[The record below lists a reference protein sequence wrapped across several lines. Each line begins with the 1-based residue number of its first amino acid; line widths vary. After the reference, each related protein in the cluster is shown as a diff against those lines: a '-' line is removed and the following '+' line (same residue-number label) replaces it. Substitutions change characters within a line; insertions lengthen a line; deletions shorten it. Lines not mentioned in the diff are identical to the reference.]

1 MLWIGWNLRHETT
14 DLCVEKNRW
23 KIKLRHSMKIEK
35 VKRKIN
41 TMELRNVVWEKI
53 NKINFLF

>member
-1 MLWIGWNLRHETT
+1 
-14 DLCVEKNRW
+14 
-23 KIKLRHSMKIEK
+23 MKIEK